1 MRRPARALLVIA
13 LAAALQA
20 ALSFQEGHVWLLDTS
35 GNPLPPEVE
44 GSVYFRVG
52 NATYTASKFKELLGN
67 ASAKIPNNFT
77 VFYSFSGLNWSVKY
91 ERPSN
96 TTLILHLRRIGNVF
110 FRFIA
115 LDTSYA
121 RRSETLSLL
130 DVTSGMGVP
139 GLYVF
144 AQSANLTKPVL
155 RPDSCKPDT
164 YLPVANGSGAPY
176 LWRIIAVYGN
186 DIVLNESLKRI
197 WEAGALAPVDLNL
210 VKIPRELNLSWIAG
224 ECPGAR
230 VLVNVACGEQMLT
243 NEPPSTVVKAGGEW
257 FYPTGKNCSVRVAFA
272 GVEKV
277 CNTSILELERCKPE
291 IYPVEVRVTGFEG
304 GAGLV
309 EVSIDGSPL
318 DLQNPTTCVW
328 RGDHVLRLRY
338 NFSGKWM
345 TLAEKAFRVEA
356 RSLVPVRVNFSR
368 IELSVHGCTQAPQ
381 LLVEGIEV
389 PITKLERATGP
400 VYVSAPLPVM
410 EAKMT
415 LKACNATLA
424 FRARIENLTLAISL
438 PEVNLEFEKLNP
450 TPLVALLVLALA
462 QTALVVYALAAVRR
476 WSRCSTPAR

>member
-20 ALSFQEGHVWLLDTS
+20 ALSFQERQVWLFDTS

-44 GSVYFRVG
+44 GDLYFRMG
-52 NATYTASKFKELLGN
+52 NVTYTASKFKELLGN

-77 VFYSFSGLNWSVKY
+77 VFYSFNGLNWSVKY

-96 TTLILHLRRIGNVF
+96 TTIVLHLRRIGNVF
-110 FRFIA
+110 FRFTA

-130 DVTSGMGVP
+130 DVASGMGIP

-176 LWRIIAVYGN
+176 LWRILVVYGN
-186 DIVLNESLKRI
+186 DIVLNESLNRI
-197 WEAGALAPVDLNL
+197 WEAGALAPVDLAL
-210 VKIPRELNLSWIAG
+210 VKIPGELNLSWIAG

-230 VLVNVACGEQMLT
+230 VQATVTCGEQVLA

-257 FYPTGKNCSVRVAFA
+257 FYPTGKNCTVRVAFA
-272 GVEKV
+272 SVEKV
-277 CNTSILELERCKPE
+277 CNASVLELEKCKPE
-291 IYPVEVRVTGFEG
+291 IYPVEVRVTGLEG

-309 EVSIDGSPL
+309 EIEIDGSPL
-318 DLQNPTTCVW
+318 DLRNPSACVW
-328 RGDHVLRLRY
+328 RGDHALRLRY
-338 NFSGKWM
+338 NFSGTWV
-345 TLAEKAFRVEA
+345 TLAERSFRVEA
-356 RSLVPVRVNFSR
+356 RALVPVQVNFSR
-368 IELSVHGCTQAPQ
+368 IELSVRGCAQAPQ
-381 LLVEGIEV
+381 LLVNGVGV
-389 PITKLERATGP
+389 PVAKLERATGP
-400 VYVSAPLPVM
+400 VYVTDPLPVM
-410 EAKMT
+410 EANVT

-424 FRARIENLTLAISL
+424 FRARTENLTLAVSL
-438 PEVNLEFEKLNP
+438 PEVNLEFEKPSP
-450 TPLVALLVLALA
+450 TPLVALLALALA
-462 QTALVVYALAAVRR
+462 QTVLVAYALVAVRR